1 VAAETEGLRNTLLAS
16 ISHDLRTPLA
26 VITAA
31 SSALNDESMVFD
43 EAKRHSLIGK
53 IEAKANEMS
62 GIIANV
68 LDLMRLESGN
78 VTLRPSW
85 IVLADLVNP
94 TLERLQARLA
104 GRVVATV
111 LPEDLPALHVD
122 GALMI
127 QVLVN
132 LLENAAKHT
141 PPGTG
146 ITIRAAREDAFVRV
160 DVEDQGPGLPA
171 GDPERLFEKFQRGHE
186 ESNTGGAGLGL
197 SICRAIVQAHG
208 GRIFAVTRPEGGA
221 TFSFTMP
228 TA

>member
-1 VAAETEGLRNTLLAS
+1 MAPRENIDHTVAVVV
-16 ISHDLRTPLA
+16 TPLRA
-26 VITAA
+26 PRSAA
-31 SSALNDESMVFD
+31 AHERSH
-43 EAKRHSLIGK
+43 EA
-53 IEAKANEMS
+53 EAEF
-62 GIIANV
+62 GIS
-68 LDLMRLESGN
+68 R
-78 VTLRPSW
+78 
-85 IVLADLVNP
+85 
-94 TLERLQARLA
+94 ERLQARLA

-146 ITIRAAREDAFVRV
+146 ITIRAAREDGFVRV